1 MEIEAIME
9 IQVLEI
15 SKIKLL
21 NAKKT
26 QNSGQFFPYIT
37 SAFHVSLYPFS
48 SPSYFSPFC
57 L

>member
-9 IQVLEI
+9 TQILEI